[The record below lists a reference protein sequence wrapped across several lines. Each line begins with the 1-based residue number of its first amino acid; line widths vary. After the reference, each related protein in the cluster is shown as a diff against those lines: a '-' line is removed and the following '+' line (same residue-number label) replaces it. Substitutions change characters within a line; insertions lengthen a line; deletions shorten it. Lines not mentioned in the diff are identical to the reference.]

1 MNYFISGGC
10 KNGKSFHA
18 QRIAKEMAEKTG
30 KPLYY
35 LATMEPHDA
44 EDDARIARHI
54 ADRDG
59 WGFTTIERPTDI
71 CGIFEHRSFGEI
83 TASSEGA
90 IAPDHSAFKHQPVF
104 PDSSAVPG
112 NSTLPSYSAGP
123 NTSAAPG
130 RAVSPDHS
138 AFKHQSVSPDS
149 SAVLGNSTPPGY
161 SAGPNTSAI
170 PGRSISPDP
179 NGVFLLDSVTAL
191 LSNEMFRSDG
201 SVDLEAPARVA
212 AELTRFAEMTGSTV
226 FVSDYIYSD
235 AHLYDDL
242 TESYRKGLAQCDRA
256 LAAACDKVLE
266 VAYTN
271 ITEIK

>member
-18 QRIAKEMAEKTG
+18 QRIAKEMAEKTE

-54 ADRDG
+54 KERDG

-71 CGIFEHRSFGEI
+71 CGIF
-83 TASSEGA
+83 
-90 IAPDHSAFKHQPVF
+90 PDHSAAKHQ
-104 PDSSAVPG
+104 
-112 NSTLPSYSAGP
+112 
-123 NTSAAPG
+123 SAAP
-130 RAVSPDHS
+130 D
-138 AFKHQSVSPDS
+138 
-149 SAVLGNSTPPGY
+149 L
-161 SAGPNTSAI
+161 
-170 PGRSISPDP
+170 

-212 AELTRFAEMTGSTV
+212 EELTRFAEMTGSTV

-235 AHLYDDL
+235 AHLYDEL
-242 TESYRKGLAQCDRA
+242 TESYRKGLALCDRA

-271 ITEIK
+271 VTEHK

>member
-54 ADRDG
+54 KERDG
-59 WGFTTIERPTDI
+59 WGFTTIERATDI
-71 CGIFEHRSFGEI
+71 CGIFATG
-83 TASSEGA
+83 G
-90 IAPDHSAFKHQPVF
+90 
-104 PDSSAVPG
+104 
-112 NSTLPSYSAGP
+112 
-123 NTSAAPG
+123 
-130 RAVSPDHS
+130 
-138 AFKHQSVSPDS
+138 
-149 SAVLGNSTPPGY
+149 
-161 SAGPNTSAI
+161 
-170 PGRSISPDP
+170 PDP
-179 NGVFLLDSVTAL
+179 DGVFLLDSVTAL

-201 SVDLEAPARVA
+201 TVDLEAPARVA
-212 AELTRFAEMTGSTV
+212 EELTRFAEMTGSTV

-235 AHLYDDL
+235 AHLYDEL
-242 TESYRKGLAQCDRA
+242 TESYRKGLALCDRA

-271 ITEIK
+271 VTEHK

>member
-71 CGIFEHRSFGEI
+71 CGIFEHRSSGDI

-90 IAPDHSAFKHQPVF
+90 SAPGRSVSPDHSAPKHQPVS

-112 NSTLPSYSAGP
+112 NSTP
-123 NTSAAPG
+123 T
-130 RAVSPDHS
+130 
-138 AFKHQSVSPDS
+138 
-149 SAVLGNSTPPGY
+149 GY
-161 SAGPNTSAI
+161 SAGSNTSAI
-170 PGRSISPDP
+170 PGRSVAPDP
-179 NGVFLLDSVTAL
+179 NGVFVLDSVTAL

-256 LAAACDKVLE
+256 LAVACDKVLE

-271 ITEIK
+271 ITEFK

>member
-71 CGIFEHRSFGEI
+71 CGIF
-83 TASSEGA
+83 
-90 IAPDHSAFKHQPVF
+90 PDHSA
-104 PDSSAVPG
+104 S
-112 NSTLPSYSAGP
+112 
-123 NTSAAPG
+123 
-130 RAVSPDHS
+130 
-138 AFKHQSVSPDS
+138 KHQSVSPDN

-161 SAGPNTSAI
+161 SAGPNTSAA
-170 PGRSISPDP
+170 PGRAVSPDP

-235 AHLYDDL
+235 AQLYDDL

-271 ITEIK
+271 ITEFK

>member
-71 CGIFEHRSFGEI
+71 CGIFEHRSSGEI

-90 IAPDHSAFKHQPVF
+90 SAPGRSVAPDHSASKHQPVF
-104 PDSSAVPG
+104 PDNSAVPG
-112 NSTLPSYSAGP
+112 NSTTPGYSAGS
-123 NTSAAPG
+123 NTSTIPG
-130 RAVSPDHS
+130 RSASPDHS
-138 AFKHQSVSPDS
+138 ASEHQS
-149 SAVLGNSTPPGY
+149 A
-161 SAGPNTSAI
+161 A
-170 PGRSISPDP
+170 PDP

-266 VAYTN
+266 AAYTN
-271 ITEIK
+271 ITEFK

>member
-90 IAPDHSAFKHQPVF
+90 I
-104 PDSSAVPG
+104 
-112 NSTLPSYSAGP
+112 
-123 NTSAAPG
+123 
-130 RAVSPDHS
+130 SPDHS
-138 AFKHQSVSPDS
+138 ASKHQPVSPDRAASQHQSV
-149 SAVLGNSTPPGY
+149 A
-161 SAGPNTSAI
+161 
-170 PGRSISPDP
+170 PDP

-256 LAAACDKVLE
+256 LAKACDKVIE

-271 ITEIK
+271 ITEFK

>member
-54 ADRDG
+54 KERDG
-59 WGFTTIERPTDI
+59 WGFTTIERATDI
-71 CGIFEHRSFGEI
+71 CGIF
-83 TASSEGA
+83 
-90 IAPDHSAFKHQPVF
+90 PDHSA
-104 PDSSAVPG
+104 A
-112 NSTLPSYSAGP
+112 
-123 NTSAAPG
+123 
-130 RAVSPDHS
+130 
-138 AFKHQSVSPDS
+138 KHQSVSPDS
-149 SAVLGNSTPPGY
+149 SAVQGNSTPPGY
-161 SAGPNTSAI
+161 SAGPNNSAI
-170 PGRSISPDP
+170 PGRSVSPDRAASQHQSAAP
-179 NGVFLLDSVTAL
+179 DLNGVFLLDSVTAL

-212 AELTRFAEMTGSTV
+212 EELTRFAEMTGSTV

-235 AHLYDDL
+235 AHLYDEL
-242 TESYRKGLAQCDRA
+242 TESYRKGLALCDRA

-271 ITEIK
+271 VTEHK